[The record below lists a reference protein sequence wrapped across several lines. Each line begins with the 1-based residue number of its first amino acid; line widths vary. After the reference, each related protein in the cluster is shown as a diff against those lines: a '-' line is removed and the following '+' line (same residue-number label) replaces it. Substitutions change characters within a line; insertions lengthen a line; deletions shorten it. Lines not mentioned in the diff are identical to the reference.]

1 MLTCLILE
9 VGTVVRRF
17 LAMPRLLK
25 PWFCP
30 RQAREGKMGSWQLSV
45 GWRERVGERVGECVG
60 CVQVV
65 VRWYLEELWVEVQIN
80 MLQIGER

>member
-1 MLTCLILE
+1 MILE

-30 RQAREGKMGSWQLSV
+30 REAREGKMGSWQLSV
-45 GWRERVGERVGECVG
+45 GWRERVGERVGECVSECMG
-60 CVQVV
+60 ECV
-65 VRWYLEELWVEVQIN
+65 
-80 MLQIGER
+80 GERLGECVGG